1 MQLNGEQKKLLEW
14 IRAKEPVIGLFYVM
28 SNIQP
33 MIEGGLIERRP
44 APRSHTQLFITD
56 VGEAALTTH

>member
-1 MQLNGEQKKLLEW
+1 MQLSSEQKKLLEW
-14 IRAKEPVIGLFYVM
+14 VRAKKPMIGLFYVM

-44 APRSHTQLFITD
+44 APRSHTQLLIRQTW
-56 VGEAALTTH
+56 ARLP